1 MKDNDT
7 ITVDGNEA
15 VARIAHKTN
24 EVIAIYPIT
33 PASPMGEHSDAWS
46 SMGKTNIWH
55 SVPQII
61 EMQSEA
67 GAAGAIH
74 GALQAGS
81 ITTTF
86 TASQGL
92 LLMIPNMYKIA
103 GELTPT
109 VFHVAARSLAAQAL
123 SIFADHSDVMATRAT
138 GFGLLASNSVQEA
151 QDMALIAQAAALE
164 GRIPLVHFF
173 DGFRTSHE
181 ISKITSIDDAVIEE
195 MIPLSFV
202 RSFRERAMS
211 PVHPD
216 VRGTSQNPD
225 VYFQGRETVN
235 ERYLQFPHVVA
246 AQMAKFGELTGRHYR
261 PFDYIGADDAERII
275 VLMGSGAE
283 TVEETVNQLISNG
296 ESVGLVKV
304 RLYRPFSGSMFID
317 SLPSS
322 VKALAVLDRTKE
334 PGAEG
339 EPLYKDICSALM
351 LHSQTTQD
359 EHFNIP
365 KVIGGRYGLGS
376 KEFTPG
382 MVKAIFDEL
391 KQPSPKNGFTIG
403 IYDDLT
409 HTSLNWDEHFNTD
422 ANKQTTQCV
431 FFGLGADGTVSANK
445 SSIKIIGEN
454 TPIYAQ
460 GYFVYDSKKSGAVTI
475 SHLRFGPQPIK
486 SSYLIAKHSANYVG
500 CHQSMF
506 LDKYDVLEYAA
517 KGSVFVLNTSMPQDQ
532 LWQSLPSKFKQTVV
546 EKNIRFYAIDAYK
559 IAELSGMGRK
569 INTVMQTCFFAI
581 SNVLPQQDAI
591 QAIKTQV
598 EKVYGKKGRYIT
610 KTNFTAIDN
619 TVDAL
624 YEVDYKQALSA
635 AALDTQ
641 PTHSV
646 SEEEHNFINDVTKRI
661 IAGEGDLIPVS
672 LLPDDGV
679 FPSGTAKLEK
689 RNLALELPLWD
700 ETLCTHCGKCVFVC
714 PHSVIRSK
722 AFAADAAVNAPSS
735 FKQVQIKGK
744 DYPQGVNIS
753 YQISP
758 EDCTGCT
765 LCVDICPIRDKTQAK
780 RKAINMV
787 PQAQI
792 KQQEKENWAF
802 FQSLPDWDITN
813 AKRTT
818 MKGAMVLPP
827 MFEFSGACTGCG
839 ETPYIRLATQLFGD
853 RMLVANATGCSS
865 IYGGNLPTTPW
876 SKNAEGRGP
885 AWNNSLFEDNAE
897 FGLGM
902 RIASDQQKQLAL
914 ALLKKMSTELPPNCY
929 QDIAD
934 ADESDEAGIFEQR
947 QRISQLK
954 EYLTQIKSPQSEQ
967 LMSVADALSKKSIW
981 IIGGDGWAYDI
992 GFGGVDHVLASGKDV
1007 NILVLDTE
1015 VYSNT
1020 GGQTSKATP
1029 KGAVAKF
1036 SASGKPTIKKD
1047 LAKIAM
1053 TYENCYV
1060 AHVAYG
1066 AKDVQ
1071 TLRAFIDAESYPGP
1085 SLIIAYS
1092 PCIAHGV
1099 DLVNNHRQQK
1109 MAVDSGHW
1117 SLFRYDPRKSH
1128 EGQNPLHL
1136 DSKKPALAYSEF
1148 TKTEAR
1154 FSMLKHSHPEQ
1165 AERFN
1170 TQAQNDIN
1178 RRYEQYL
1185 ALASDPDRKSDESV
1199 IVPEATTKHATPNTP
1214 NTEETSHD

>member
-1 MKDNDT
+1 MKHSTT

-46 SMGKTNIWH
+46 ARGDTNIWGG
-55 SVPQII
+55 VPYII

-74 GALQAGS
+74 GALQSGS
-81 ITTTF
+81 LTTTF

-109 VFHVAARSLAAQAL
+109 VFHVAARAIAAQAL
-123 SIFADHSDVMATRAT
+123 SIFADHSDVMAARAT

-151 QDMALIAQAAALE
+151 QDMALIAQAASLK
-164 GRIPLVHFF
+164 GRVPLIHFF

-181 ISKITSIDDAVIEE
+181 ISKIEVVDETTISAMLPFTTIEA
-195 MIPLSFV
+195 
-202 RSFRERAMS
+202 FRRRAMS
-211 PVHPD
+211 PDHPD

-225 VYFQGRETVN
+225 LFFQGRETVN
-235 ERYLQFPHVVA
+235 PRYSAFPAIVENEMNAFA
-246 AQMAKFGELTGRHYR
+246 ALTGRQYKL
-261 PFDYIGADDAERII
+261 FDYVGHIEPRHII
-275 VLMGSGAE
+275 VVIGSAAE
-283 TVEETVNQLISNG
+283 TVEETVNHLNKLG
-296 ESVGLVKV
+296 EAVGLIKV
-304 RLYRPFSGSMFID
+304 RLYRPFPTQQFIE

-322 VKALAVLDRTKE
+322 VISIAVLDRTKE
-334 PGAEG
+334 PGADG
-339 EPLYKDICSALM
+339 EPLYKDVCTALFE
-351 LHSQTTQD
+351 HAQTSTKTGKS
-359 EHFNIP
+359 IP
-365 KVIGGRYGLGS
+365 TVIGGRYGLGS
-376 KEFTPG
+376 KEFTPA

-391 KQPSPKNGFTIG
+391 KTTVPKNKFTIG
-403 IYDDLT
+403 INDDLG
-409 HTSLNWDEHFNTD
+409 HTSLEWDERYQTD
-422 ANKQTTQCV
+422 ANVDTTQCV

-454 TPIYAQ
+454 TPIFAQ

-475 SHLRFGPQPIK
+475 SHLRFGPNPIR
-486 SSYLIAKHSANYVG
+486 STYLIAKHSANYVG
-500 CHQSMF
+500 CHQSQF

-517 KGSVFVLNTSMPQDQ
+517 QGAVLVLNTAVPKEEIW
-532 LWQSLPSKFKQTVV
+532 LSLPM
-546 EKNIRFYAIDAYK
+546 NIRRTILEKKIQFYVIDAYD
-559 IAELSGMGRK
+559 IAEQSGMGRK

-581 SNVLPQQDAI
+581 SNILPQKEAI
-591 QAIKTQV
+591 GAIKTQV
-598 EKVYGKKGRYIT
+598 EKTYGKKGRYIT
-610 KTNFTAIDN
+610 QTNFTAIDN
-619 TVDAL
+619 SVNGL
-624 YEVDYKQALSA
+624 YKVDYDSGETIEESKTA
-635 AALDTQ
+635 TQ
-641 PTHSV
+641 KPSTNIETSFV
-646 SEEEHNFINDVTKRI
+646 DNVTKRI
-661 IAGEGDLIPVS
+661 IAGDGNLIPVS
-672 LLPDDGV
+672 LLPEDGV

-722 AFAADAAVNAPSS
+722 AFEASLAVNAPSS

-744 DYPQGVNIS
+744 DYPDGINIS

-765 LCVDICPIRDKTQAK
+765 LCVDICPIRDKSEAK

-787 PQAQI
+787 PQQQI
-792 KQQEKENWAF
+792 KQQEIENWDYF
-802 FQSLPDWDITN
+802 ESLPDWELTK
-813 AKRTT
+813 AKRNT

-876 SKNAEGRGP
+876 SKNSEGRGP

-902 RIASDQQKQLAL
+902 RTASDQQKQHAL
-914 ALLKKMSTELPPNCY
+914 ALLKQFEHKLPDNLY
-929 QDIAD
+929 QTIVE
-934 ADESDEAGIFEQR
+934 ADESDEAGIYDQR
-947 QRISQLK
+947 QRIQKLKAYLSETKTELSSQL
-954 EYLTQIKSPQSEQ
+954 LS
-967 LMSVADALSKKSIW
+967 LADALCKKSVW

-1036 SASGKPTIKKD
+1036 SASGKPTVKKD

-1071 TLRAFIDAESYPGP
+1071 TLRVFLEAESYPGP

-1099 DLVNNHRQQK
+1099 DMVNNHRQQK

-1117 SLFRYDPRKSH
+1117 PLFRFDPRRSS

-1136 DSKKPALAYSEF
+1136 DSKKPTLAYSEF

-1154 FSMLKHSHPEQ
+1154 FSMLKHSHPEE
-1165 AERFN
+1165 AVRFEV
-1170 TQAQNDIN
+1170 QAQNEIN
-1178 RRYEQYL
+1178 RRYEDYQ
-1185 ALASDPDRKSDESV
+1185 ALAKSAD
-1199 IVPEATTKHATPNTP
+1199 IATPN
-1214 NTEETSHD
+1214 EEKNGD